1 MTLSGP
7 KPRILPETEIHVQID
22 TTFHRSQ
29 TRISQGFQ
37 RVDAIFNRTLLSG
50 NGLIVISFSESFP
63 SLRRPDLHLFR
74 EV

>member
-37 RVDAIFNRTLLSG
+37 RVDAIFNRTLLIG
-50 NGLIVISFSESFP
+50 GQQ
-63 SLRRPDLHLFR
+63 
-74 EV
+74 